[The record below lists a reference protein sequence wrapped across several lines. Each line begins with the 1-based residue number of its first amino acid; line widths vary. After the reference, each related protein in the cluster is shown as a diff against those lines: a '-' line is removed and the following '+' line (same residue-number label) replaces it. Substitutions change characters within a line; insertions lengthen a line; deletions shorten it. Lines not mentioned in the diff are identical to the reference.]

1 MRQLLAMRA
10 ILTND
15 GRLRG
20 PVKTRAPRPSRPAG
34 RNADAPIRASGSLA
48 EGHPARGTRSLPITL
63 FLLSLFL
70 PLTFNAGSL
79 ALSPFRLVLLATILP
94 CLYKWASGGAGR
106 LRLADFTLLLY
117 CLWCFISLCAVH
129 GLGQGLQSGGI
140 QFIETMGPYLLARCY
155 IRSADD
161 YYRVTLLLFRVILF
175 LMPFAFIEALTGEN
189 ILLDVVRTVFKTHP
203 NLHDTRWGLRRVQSV
218 VEHPILFGVI
228 CGALLGPVYC
238 VLGYAKTA
246 SERYA
251 KAAVIAVTTVLSMS
265 SGPQS
270 GLFAQMVLL
279 AWDRVLSRFKARW
292 KLLWASLGAGYVLVA
307 TMSNQSVFEFFITHF
322 SFSPENAYY
331 RVLIWNF
338 GTGSVMNHP
347 LFGTTMIGWD
357 RPDWM
362 PPSIDMFWLYQAIIY
377 GIPAAAAMLAT
388 FLAVFV
394 TIAIRK
400 IGDAK
405 LNAYRLGFLASLTS
419 FFLVGWTVHFW
430 NATYVLFIF
439 SLGAGIWLLDAKG
452 QDETQERPTR
462 RPAFGAR
469 ELPSRA
475 GIESGRPS
483 ARSGGRQ

>member
-1 MRQLLAMRA
+1 MRA

-20 PVKTRAPRPSRPAG
+20 PVKTRAPRPSQLAG

-48 EGHPARGTRSLPITL
+48 EGHPARGTRSLSITL

-161 YYRVTLLLFRVILF
+161 YYRVTLLLFRVILL
-175 LMPFAFIEALTGEN
+175 LMPFAFFEALTGKN
-189 ILLDVVRTVFKTHP
+189 ILLDLVRTVFTTHP

-228 CGALLGPVYC
+228 CGAMLGPVYC

-251 KAAVIAVTTVLSMS
+251 KAAVIATTTFLSMS

-270 GLFAQMVLL
+270 GLFAQIVVI
-279 AWDRVLSRFKARW
+279 AWDRVLVRINARW
-292 KLLWASLGAGYVLVA
+292 KLFWASLCTGYVFVA

-377 GIPAAAAMLAT
+377 GIPAAAAMLVT
-388 FLAVFV
+388 FLAVFAAV
-394 TIAIRK
+394 ATRK
-400 IGDAK
+400 IDDAK
-405 LNAYRLGFLASLTS
+405 LASYRLGFLASLTG

-439 SLGAGIWLLDAKG
+439 SLGAGVWLLDAKG
-452 QDETQERPTR
+452 EEKPDEPMKR
-462 RPAFGAR
+462 RPAR
-469 ELPSRA
+469 SIRMRA
-475 GIESGRPS
+475 SSAGFESGRPS
-483 ARSGGRQ
+483 ARSGGRE

>member
-1 MRQLLAMRA
+1 MRA
-10 ILTND
+10 ILSDD
-15 GRLRG
+15 GGLRA
-20 PVKTRAPRPSRPAG
+20 PVKARAPRSNRPAG
-34 RNADAPIRASGSLA
+34 RNSDAEVRVSTTLA
-48 EGHPARGTRSLPITL
+48 GDHPLGGKRSLPVTL
-63 FLLSLFL
+63 FVVSLFL
-70 PLTFNAGSL
+70 PLIFNAGSL

-106 LRLADFTLLLY
+106 LRFPDFMLLFY
-117 CLWCFISLCAVH
+117 CFWCFISLCAVH
-129 GLGQGLQSGGI
+129 GVSQGLQSGGI
-140 QFIETMGPYLLARCY
+140 QFVETMGPYLLARCY

-175 LMPFAFIEALTGEN
+175 LMPFAFFEALTGAN
-189 ILLDVVRTVFKTHP
+189 ILLDLTRSVFATHP

-228 CGALLGPVYC
+228 CGAMLGPVYC

-251 KAAVIAVTTVLSMS
+251 KAAVIAAATILSMS

-270 GLFAQMVLL
+270 GLFAQIVVI
-279 AWDRVLSRFKARW
+279 AWDRVLVRIKARW
-292 KLLWASLGAGYVLVA
+292 KLLWASLGSGYVLVA

-347 LFGTTMIGWD
+347 FFGTTMSDWD

-377 GIPAAAAMLAT
+377 GIPAAAAMLVT
-388 FLAVFV
+388 FLAVFAMV
-394 TIAIRK
+394 ATRK
-400 IGDAK
+400 IDDAK
-405 LNAYRLGFLASLTS
+405 LASYRLGFLACLTS

-439 SLGAGIWLLDAKG
+439 SLGAGIWLLDVKRPE
-452 QDETQERPTR
+452 ETRERTTR
-462 RPAFGAR
+462 RPARGAR
-469 ELPSRA
+469 VLPARA
-475 GIESGRPS
+475 GIGNVRPS
-483 ARSGGRQ
+483 PRSGG